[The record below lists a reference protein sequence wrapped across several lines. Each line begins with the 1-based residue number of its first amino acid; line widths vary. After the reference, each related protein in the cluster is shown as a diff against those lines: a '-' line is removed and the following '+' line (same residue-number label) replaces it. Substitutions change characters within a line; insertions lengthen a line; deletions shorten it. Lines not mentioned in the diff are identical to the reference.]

1 MVARSL
7 VVARVHPPLL
17 GRRGWVQPRC
27 ALELPCGL
35 RFDMVG
41 KDVVERLGEPD
52 KKGGGG
58 KAPLLLVYKGL
69 GLRQVALAVADWNRG
84 KSSPVEA
91 IDVFSAA

>member
-1 MVARSL
+1 
-7 VVARVHPPLL
+7 
-17 GRRGWVQPRC
+17 
-27 ALELPCGL
+27 
-35 RFDMVG
+35 MVG

-58 KAPLLLVYKGL
+58 KAPLLLVYKGTQ
-69 GLRQVALAVADWNRG
+69 GPGSRQVALAVADWNRG